1 MTFKRLVAA
10 IAVACVGLLA
20 FAGIATAQQQS
31 TGSAVFEIVRPY
43 LVEVAGLVIAGV
55 VGWLATAV
63 RAKLGIDIEARHR
76 EALQAALTN
85 AAGLV
90 INRAGGSIGAL
101 HLPTSNTMI
110 AEGVDYVVKA
120 APDALKHFGIT
131 PEAARSILA
140 EKLEAKI
147 GLIAGR
153 KD

>member
-1 MTFKRLVAA
+1 MNRFLAA
-10 IAVACVGLLA
+10 LAVACLGLLA
-20 FAGIATAQQQS
+20 FAGMATAQTQS

-43 LVEVAGLVIAGV
+43 LVELVGLVIVAI
-55 VGWLATAV
+55 VGWLANAV
-63 RAKLGIDIEARHR
+63 KAKLGIDIEARHR

-90 INRAGGSIGAL
+90 INRAGSTVGAL
-101 HLPTSNTMI
+101 DLPATHPKI

-120 APDALKHFGIT
+120 APDALKYFGIT
-131 PEAARSILA
+131 PEAARAILA

-147 GLIAGR
+147 GLLTAS